1 MEDLTAIIAILST
14 IALPIGFGMYLGL
27 RANNQKHVERM
38 EMIKQ
43 GIIPPDNV
51 YSDAKKYKSLR
62 NGLLFVGMGIGF
74 IVGLTIIKTMRLNE
88 DAGFLVLGA
97 SFLLFFGLAYLAYF
111 KIVSNKEKE

>member
-27 RANNQKHVERM
+27 RANNQKHIERM

-51 YSDAKKYKSLR
+51 DTDTKKNKSLR
-62 NGLLFVGMGIGF
+62 NGLLFVGMGVGF
-74 IVGLTIIKTMRLNE
+74 IVGLIVIKVMNLNE
-88 DAGFLVLGA
+88 DEGFMVLGA
-97 SFLLFFGLAYLAYF
+97 SFLLFFGLAYLVYF
-111 KIVSNKEKE
+111 KIVGNKEKE